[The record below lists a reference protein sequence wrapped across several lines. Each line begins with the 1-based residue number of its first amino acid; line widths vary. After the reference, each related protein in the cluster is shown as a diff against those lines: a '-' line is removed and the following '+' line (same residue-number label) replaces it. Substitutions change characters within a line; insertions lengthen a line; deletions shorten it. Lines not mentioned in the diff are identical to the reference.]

1 MLAGRYASYRIR
13 RSAVD
18 EIFYSLLPALLI
30 QALALVLITTLF
42 AQSVDFSLL
51 YRLITT
57 AKEVDLSKLD
67 DQVVDFALYNLVLF
81 PIAFGAGYATRTAI
95 VAYDLDVLLPI
106 LRLNS
111 EWYYLLTGRGQP
123 ILKENDVSSDQIY
136 IQLDVLTQ
144 AASGEALLY
153 CGILDRFS
161 LTKDGGLDR
170 VVLTKVYRRPFRLD
184 RPEEASPSKDRDER
198 YYNMPGVYFIIPF
211 EQIVNLN
218 VYYKAVLEEERTEA

>member
-13 RSAVD
+13 QSAVD

-30 QALALVLITTLF
+30 QALALVMTTALF
-42 AQSVDFSLL
+42 SQSVDFSLL
-51 YRLITT
+51 YQLITT
-57 AKEVDLSKLD
+57 AKEIDLSELGN
-67 DQVVDFALYNLVLF
+67 QVVDFAWYNLVLF

-95 VAYDLDVLLPI
+95 VAYNLDVLLPV

-123 ILKENDVSSDQIY
+123 ILKENNVRSDQIY

-153 CGILDRFS
+153 CGILDRFN

-184 RPEEASPSKDRDER
+184 QAEGTTQRKEEDER

-211 EQIVNLN
+211 TQVVNLN
-218 VYYKAVLEEERTEA
+218 VYYKAVVEEKDAET